1 MKRDVSRLLTG
12 LLVLLAVLGLYV
24 ATASAA
30 DSDEREFT
38 LWVGGTQVTTANASD
53 VLGDGKVSF
62 DPATNTLTLTNAT
75 VEGGIY
81 AYLAEPDD
89 GFNALNI
96 VGEGE
101 KNVITQSETIPMDGK
116 KFCSGIQ
123 TYDLPVTISGKID
136 VKGYAYGIAVY
147 GDLTISNAE
156 ITANGIEALYDDE
169 LPNELL
175 GQLNITDSTVKSETG
190 LHDGVDGVE
199 FWLRD
204 GVSGTGI
211 DIKGSTVTATSKSG
225 WGLYCGD
232 ERDAGVITI
241 TDSTVVAKSIPTD
254 EGDSLYYPG
263 SGIYTYDGHITIF
276 GSEVTAEG
284 ANGIY
289 VGDGDITITGG
300 KLTANGLATGEMR
313 GNGIYA
319 GYDDAL
325 KIYDAEVNV
334 DGKIHGIRAVSGGL
348 WIYGGSLECKSGY
361 TAIEVQTVC
370 VLKSEYGKKDP
381 VVTVSVY
388 GDGGYGIDANDI
400 LLNAGEITVTGD
412 VNGIH
417 VTSVTVEGDG
427 LEIGNG
433 ITKVT
438 IEGTE
443 ASALVTFEEDSALGI
458 ILNDQVVVKVPEGG
472 RVSDASN
479 TFWDSDEQRATK
491 VVLVRECAV
500 TFDANGGTGE
510 MTGATVDS
518 GSEYELPACGY
529 VAPKGHAFVGWLVG
543 DSTEA
548 VDAGTKIKVEGSVV
562 IKPKWAKIVYKITKG
577 ADGTWKEGDGDFEIV
592 VVTEPDPAL
601 CWPNFVGVSC
611 GGTAWTNGTEYTAS
625 EGSTKILIKEDSLK
639 ALAEGEHEIVIAFKD
654 AEVATTLTT
663 SKQEADNGGD
673 DGQTTD
679 GGTNGGTD
687 GGTDD
692 GQATDGGNSGT
703 DGGNNGGT
711 DGQATDGGNSG
722 TDGGNN
728 GGTDGQATDG
738 GNSGTDGGN
747 NGGQATDGGNNGGT
761 DGGNGNVESP
771 KTGDSMPYAVLLLIA
786 AMAGAGIGASV
797 IFRRRSERA

>member
-101 KNVITQSETIPMDGK
+101 KNVITQSETIPMEGK

-175 GQLNITDSTVKSETG
+175 GQLNITGSTVKSETG

-381 VVTVSVY
+381 VVTISVY
-388 GDGGYGIDANDI
+388 DDGGYGIDANDI

-443 ASALVTFEEDSALGI
+443 AAALVTFEEDSALGI

-663 SKQEADNGGD
+663 SKQAADNGGD

-679 GGTNGGTD
+679 GGTD
-687 GGTDD
+687 GGTD
-692 GQATDGGNSGT
+692 
-703 DGGNNGGT
+703 

-761 DGGNGNVESP
+761 DGGNNGGNNGGTDGGNGNVESP